1 MRQEALLLDGLKI
14 ARKIEAGIKAQI
26 AVSHFERP
34 PCLVAILS
42 TKQAATLAYVGR
54 KVKSCQEVGM
64 LSQVIE
70 LDPKNAQEIVAIIAN
85 LNKDPHVDG
94 ILLQLPLPES
104 ISANRILETI
114 DPTKDVDGFHPIN
127 LGKMMIGD
135 DSGFYP
141 CTPFG
146 IKALLEQYQIP
157 ISGKRVVIVG
167 RSNIVGKPLAM
178 MLMQN
183 SPDCNATVTVAHS
196 KTENLKRITQEA
208 DILVAAIGKPEFIT
222 ADMVRDGATVID
234 VGINRVPDASKKSGY
249 RLVGDVAF
257 DAVKQKCFA
266 ISPVPGGVGPMTIAM
281 LLQNTLKSYLRRI
294 GK

>member
-1 MRQEALLLDGLKI
+1 M
-14 ARKIEAGIKAQI
+14 
-26 AVSHFERP
+26 SHFERP

-167 RSNIVGKPLAM
+167 
-178 MLMQN
+178 
-183 SPDCNATVTVAHS
+183 
-196 KTENLKRITQEA
+196 
-208 DILVAAIGKPEFIT
+208 
-222 ADMVRDGATVID
+222 
-234 VGINRVPDASKKSGY
+234 
-249 RLVGDVAF
+249 
-257 DAVKQKCFA
+257 
-266 ISPVPGGVGPMTIAM
+266 
-281 LLQNTLKSYLRRI
+281 
-294 GK
+294 